1 MSYRFDPENPF
12 KEEPTRA
19 KAVPPIE
26 HSKGLPM
33 EHSFSSPGV
42 HPFEQLEWEMRS
54 AKISSD
60 SGEAIFEQDNI
71 EVPVSWS
78 QLATKVVASKYFY
91 GDLESGRRE
100 HSVKQLVHRVCKTI
114 ADRGL
119 RDGYFAN
126 AAAADTFYH
135 ELTWLCVNQYGSFN
149 SPVWFNVG
157 LYDVYGIAG
166 SRHNFRWDPH
176 EHTAVPCQ
184 NSYEHPQAAAC
195 FIQSVKDSMEDIMRL
210 ATSEA
215 MLFKHGSGTGTDLST
230 LRSSREKLAGG
241 GKPSGPLSFMRVYD
255 QIAAVIKSGGKT
267 RRAAKMQSL
276 KVTHP
281 DIKEFITAKTVEEKK
296 AWALIEAGYS
306 GEHNSEAYDSV
317 MFQNSNL
324 SVRVTDEFM
333 QAAEKDDRWATYGIT
348 TGEKM
353 GDHSAR
359 ELMQLIAEGARI
371 CGDPGVQYH
380 STINRWHTCPN
391 SGPINASNPCVT
403 GDTLVATAQGYRRI
417 GDLVGQSACIIDAQG
432 RPAWVNRI
440 FKTGHKPVY
449 ELKTRCGYRVR
460 LTADHRVLTLTR
472 GDVPAAEL
480 TVDDVVTL
488 GQSGFGDDFV
498 PQAFGELL
506 GAAVG
511 DGCISRQPE
520 QDFLMVTLGHDE
532 AEVANRLQ
540 ANIAECKQWLE
551 LEDGR
556 ALRQTKVV
564 HTPTSMR
571 VGTSVAAI
579 IDRLQQY
586 AVLDAGSENK
596 RFTDAVF
603 GLDRASQASILR
615 GLFTTDGTV
624 ANYGDKSQ
632 YVGLDSTNRELLSQ
646 VQLLLLGFGIKAK
659 LYENRRV
666 IGQETALLP
675 DGKGGTRV
683 YPVRQMHSLRIS
695 RQSRVRFEAEIGFLS
710 QSAKALKLAAL
721 NRGVKT
727 YREDLSDRVASL
739 TPCGTQDVFDL
750 TEPGTQHFVAGG
762 IVVHNCSEYMFID
775 DSACNLASL
784 NLMKFR
790 KEGGAF
796 DVEAFKKAVRI
807 FVIAQEI
814 LVDNGSYPDK
824 PIAINSH
831 RFRPLGLGYANLG
844 SLVMS
849 LALPYDSDQ
858 ARALASAVSATL
870 TGAAYAAS
878 AEIARLK
885 GPFAEFEK
893 NKDPMLKVINMHRQ
907 HAYNIPEAHCPD
919 YLRNAA
925 KDAWDQALDAGT
937 KSGFR
942 NAQTTVLAPTG
953 TIGFM
958 MDCDTTG
965 VEPDIA
971 LVKYKL
977 LAGGGMLKLVNRTV
991 PMALERLGY
1000 TPEDIQAICD
1010 HIDQQETIEGAP
1022 RLSADHLPVF
1032 DCAFKPK
1039 NGKRFIHY
1047 MAHLKM
1053 MAAVQPFISGA
1064 ISKTINMPKESATEE
1079 ITAAYMQGWKLGLK
1093 AVAIYRD
1100 GSKRL
1105 QPVSTDKHDKRK
1117 EEKAKAAAE
1126 LPPARPFR
1134 RRLPDTRNSITH
1146 KFSVAG
1152 HEGYLTVGLYEDGQ
1166 PGELF
1171 ITMAKEGSTVGGLM
1185 DVIGTCT
1192 SMALQY
1198 GVPLITL
1205 VDKFR
1210 HARFEPSGMTSNRDI
1225 PFAKSLIDYIFCW
1238 LGCQFI
1244 PGYADRN
1251 LPNRAGQI
1259 KTPENGNV
1267 TTAREL
1273 VEKTQGL
1280 AHKIAEAKAAGGNG
1294 KKAAK
1299 PSDSKTPEPALA
1311 IKEIPAAP
1319 ADRLAARANRIVSL
1333 VGSPATSTEGDVQ
1346 TEAAIM
1352 QQFNDQFS
1360 HFGDDAPACDICGS
1374 ITVRNGTCYKC
1385 FNCGNSMG
1393 CS

>member
-1 MSYRFDPENPF
+1 MSYKFDPENPF
-12 KEEPTRA
+12 KSERVQTKRA
-19 KAVPPIE
+19 AQTE
-26 HSKGLPM
+26 NTKGLTM
-33 EHSFSSPGV
+33 EPFFSTPGM
-42 HPFEQLEWEMRS
+42 HPFERIEWETRS

-91 GDLESGRRE
+91 GDLEGGQRE

-119 RDGYFAN
+119 KDGYFASQEQ
-126 AAAADTFYH
+126 AEIFYN
-135 ELTWLCVNQYGSFN
+135 EMVWLCVNQCGSFN

-166 SRHNFRWDPH
+166 GKHNYCWDPQ
-176 EHTAVPCQ
+176 EKGAVACQ
-184 NSYEHPQAAAC
+184 NSYEHPQASAC

-230 LRSSREKLAGG
+230 LRSSKEKLAGG

-276 KVTHP
+276 KVDHP
-281 DIKEFITAKTVEEKK
+281 DIKDFITCKTIEEKK

-306 GEHNSEAYDSV
+306 GEHNSEAYESV

-324 SVRVTDEFM
+324 SVRITDEFL
-333 QAAEKDDRWATYGIT
+333 QAVEKDDSWTTYAVT
-348 TGEKM
+348 TGKKL
-353 GDHSAR
+353 GKHSAR
-359 ELMQLIAEGARI
+359 ELMQLIAEGTRI

-391 SGPINASNPCVT
+391 SGPINASNPC
-403 GDTLVATAQGYRRI
+403 
-417 GDLVGQSACIIDAQG
+417 
-432 RPAWVNRI
+432 
-440 FKTGHKPVY
+440 
-449 ELKTRCGYRVR
+449 
-460 LTADHRVLTLTR
+460 
-472 GDVPAAEL
+472 
-480 TVDDVVTL
+480 
-488 GQSGFGDDFV
+488 
-498 PQAFGELL
+498 
-506 GAAVG
+506 
-511 DGCISRQPE
+511 
-520 QDFLMVTLGHDE
+520 
-532 AEVANRLQ
+532 
-540 ANIAECKQWLE
+540 
-551 LEDGR
+551 
-556 ALRQTKVV
+556 
-564 HTPTSMR
+564 
-571 VGTSVAAI
+571 
-579 IDRLQQY
+579 
-586 AVLDAGSENK
+586 
-596 RFTDAVF
+596 
-603 GLDRASQASILR
+603 
-615 GLFTTDGTV
+615 
-624 ANYGDKSQ
+624 
-632 YVGLDSTNRELLSQ
+632 
-646 VQLLLLGFGIKAK
+646 
-659 LYENRRV
+659 
-666 IGQETALLP
+666 
-675 DGKGGTRV
+675 
-683 YPVRQMHSLRIS
+683 
-695 RQSRVRFEAEIGFLS
+695 
-710 QSAKALKLAAL
+710 
-721 NRGVKT
+721 
-727 YREDLSDRVASL
+727 
-739 TPCGTQDVFDL
+739 
-750 TEPGTQHFVAGG
+750 
-762 IVVHNCSEYMFID
+762 SEYMFVD

-790 KEGGAF
+790 REDGSF
-796 DVEAFKKAVRI
+796 DVQAFKKAVRLFI
-807 FVIAQEI
+807 IAQEI

-824 PIAINSH
+824 AITVNSH
-831 RFRPLGLGYANLG
+831 RFRPLGLGFANLG
-844 SLVMS
+844 SLIMS

-858 ARALASAVSATL
+858 ARSLASAVSAIM

-878 AEIARLK
+878 AEIAQLK
-885 GPFAEFEK
+885 GPFKEFEK
-893 NKDPMLKVINMHRQ
+893 NKEPMLKVINMHRQ
-907 HAYNIPEAHCPD
+907 HAHDLPETHCPD
-919 YLRNAA
+919 YLRDAA
-925 KDAWDQALDAGT
+925 KDAWDEAVDAGA
-937 KSGFR
+937 KIGFR
-942 NAQTTVLAPTG
+942 NAQVTVLAPTG

-971 LVKYKL
+971 LIKYKL
-977 LAGGGMLKLVNRTV
+977 LAGGGMLKLVNKTL

-1000 TPEDIQAICD
+1000 SPEDIKAICD
-1010 HIDQQETIEGAP
+1010 YTDEHETIEGAP
-1022 RLSADHLPVF
+1022 KLVQDHLPIF
-1032 DCAFKPK
+1032 DCAFKPR

-1064 ISKTINMPKESATEE
+1064 ISKTINMPKESTTEE
-1079 ITAAYMQGWKLGLK
+1079 ILAAYMEGWKLGLK

-1105 QPVSTDKHDKRK
+1105 QPVSTDKHKD
-1117 EEKAKAAAE
+1117 EKAKKGAE
-1126 LPPARPFR
+1126 TAPAGRPFR
-1134 RRLPDTRNSITH
+1134 KRLPDTRHSITH

-1244 PGYADRN
+1244 PGYADKN
-1251 LPNRAGQI
+1251 LPNRTGAVSGN
-1259 KTPENGNV
+1259 KTV

-1273 VEKTQGL
+1273 VEKTQDL
-1280 AHKIAEAKAAGGNG
+1280 AHKIAEAKAAANNGKNG
-1294 KKAAK
+1294 KKTARQAEAK
-1299 PSDSKTPEPALA
+1299 P
-1311 IKEIPAAP
+1311 KETAAP
-1319 ADRLAARANRIVSL
+1319 AKEAPASPLDRIGGRPSRIGAFVTATANV
-1333 VGSPATSTEGDVQ
+1333 TDDETQ
-1346 TEAAIM
+1346 MEASIM
-1352 QQFNDQFS
+1352 QQFNAQFE